1 MKYWYNRMNLGTFLV
16 AQLVRICLPMQG
28 TRVQSLVREDS
39 TCCGA
44 TRPVCCHYWD
54 GALEPASHTHQ
65 AYTLQLLK
73 PANPEPVLCNKR
85 SHLKEQPK
93 RRNQEQ
99 SPLIPTRE
107 KPAHG
112 NEDPAQPGK
121 KKKMNLKKIMLR
133 KETNHKRPHTGWLSL
148 HKTSR
153 ISKSTETKGD
163 WGLPG
168 AEGDLRNLE

>member
-16 AQLVRICLPMQG
+16 AHWVRICLPMQG

-39 TCCGA
+39 TCRRA
-44 TRPVCCHYWD
+44 TRPVCRLYWD
-54 GALEPASHTHQ
+54 GALEPASHNHQ
-65 AYTLQLLK
+65 AYVLQLLK
-73 PANPEPVLCNKR
+73 PANLEPVLCNKR
-85 SHLKEQPK
+85 SHFNEQPK
-93 RRNQEQ
+93 RRHQEQ

-112 NEDPAQPGK
+112 NEDPAQPEK
-121 KKKMNLKKIMLR
+121 TKRMNLKKNYV
-133 KETNHKRPHTGWLSL
+133 KEGNQSQEATYWWLSL
-148 HKTSR
+148 HKMSR